1 MHFYPTLG
9 SDFGLSYYA
18 ITCVHAF
25 CEFLWSRFSTFIS
38 HTKDRAFEQNRPHSR
53 KKGLACSCST
63 MVSSF
68 EADALGMHFFTKL
81 FQFSTWP
88 HWRSAFCWPRNGI
101 LFWTPTSQ
109 SKGPTDCALLSMHPL
124 WEPSLIFLM
133 STKDGPKRLLS
144 HKISIYL
151 RTPLNP
157 GKVQVFCAPIPSL
170 VVEAWI
176 LVGYVWNLVG
186 EVQNL
191 VALQTVW

>member
-1 MHFYPTLG
+1 
-9 SDFGLSYYA
+9 
-18 ITCVHAF
+18 
-25 CEFLWSRFSTFIS
+25 
-38 HTKDRAFEQNRPHSR
+38 
-53 KKGLACSCST
+53 
-63 MVSSF
+63 MVYVVPLPLPY
-68 EADALGMHFFTKL
+68 DDQKL
-81 FQFSTWP
+81 
-88 HWRSAFCWPRNGI
+88 
-101 LFWTPTSQ
+101 
-109 SKGPTDCALLSMHPL
+109 
-124 WEPSLIFLM
+124 E
-133 STKDGPKRLLS
+133 PKRLLS